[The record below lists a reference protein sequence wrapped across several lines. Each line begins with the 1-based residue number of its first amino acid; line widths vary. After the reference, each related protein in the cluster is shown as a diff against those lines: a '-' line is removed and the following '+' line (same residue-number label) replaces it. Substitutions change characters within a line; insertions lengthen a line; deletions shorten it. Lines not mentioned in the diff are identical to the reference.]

1 MSDDEPKADPIVAA
15 LIESNLRAVLARR
28 GVRARVELRDAAGRA
43 LAVTAREELLTELE
57 RAQARND
64 HAQRLAAT
72 GRLAAGVVH
81 EARNLLT
88 GTLGFAQVLASKS
101 RDPAAVRDMARMIET
116 EARRCVD
123 ILAGFLK
130 LSRSSREA
138 ARVLSA
144 SEIVG
149 PVERLV
155 AQPLN
160 QRECTLAVALADD
173 LPSVFGSCAELQRVL
188 INLILNACDAIGSG
202 GHVLVTGVAAADGG
216 LELSVTDNGPGVPA
230 ELVER
235 IFEPFFSTKTDGD
248 GTGLGLSLSRGIVEA
263 HGGYL
268 ILDTESEI
276 GACFVV
282 HLPAARNPTGILEAV
297 RP

>member
-1 MSDDEPKADPIVAA
+1 MSKQEPDSDEIATA
-15 LIESNLRAVLARR
+15 LLAGDVRSVLARR
-28 GVRARVELRDAAGRA
+28 GIELHLQLTDAAGQP
-43 LAVTAREELLTELE
+43 LSEPARLELQAELR
-57 RAQARND
+57 RAQAKLE
-64 HAQRLAAT
+64 HAQRLAAS

-88 GTLGFAQVLASKS
+88 GVLGFAQVLTVKTH
-101 RDPAAVRDMARMIET
+101 DPSATREMARLIET

-130 LSRSSREA
+130 LSRSTQEA
-138 ARVLSA
+138 ARLLSA
-144 SEIVG
+144 GEIVT

-155 AQPLN
+155 AQPLH
-160 QRECTLAVALADD
+160 QRECTLAVALDDD
-173 LPSVFGSCAELQRVL
+173 LPNVFGCCGELQRVL

-230 ELVER
+230 ELAER
-235 IFEPFFSTKTDGD
+235 IFEPFFSTKLEAE
-248 GTGLGLSLSRGIVEA
+248 GTGLGLSLSRSIVEA
-263 HGGYL
+263 HGGRL
-268 ILDTESEI
+268 SLDRDSAI
-276 GACFVV
+276 GASFVIN
-282 HLPAARNPTGILEAV
+282 LPPVRSPTIAFPRV